1 MPDTIYQITSS
12 DNQNNNNYND
22 TSVIQIG
29 NCEKILRAKYNFS
42 DDDKIII
49 FKIDV
54 KEEEGSAAPGLVG
67 EGHKITYT
75 FTAEKSGTNELV
87 FTYRRPWSGGEEAY
101 SVEYDI
107 VIDEDKNI
115 KCLDRRIIDKDSE
128 AEISEIPYPFFYT
141 ENN

>member
-12 DNQNNNNYND
+12 ENQNNNNYND

-54 KEEEGSAAPGLVG
+54 NEEDCNIPLINYEFYNIRTKE
-67 EGHKITYT
+67 K
-75 FTAEKSGTNELV
+75 
-87 FTYRRPWSGGEEAY
+87 
-101 SVEYDI
+101 
-107 VIDEDKNI
+107 
-115 KCLDRRIIDKDSE
+115 LDLSFCQNSTLKVYLPANNVD
-128 AEISEIPYPFFYT
+128 
-141 ENN
+141 ENNLKKYNKSSEFYNDI